1 MSPRLRY
8 ASTTVALLGV
18 GLAWVLIQAP
28 WQRPAPGLAAP
39 PRAAAVR
46 PAPPPPLPTAGEILD
61 RQAALSLTAEQVTRL
76 EALRRAWRDES
87 ADLEAAVEAAGE
99 QFARFAAEARAAKGA
114 SVGEIQRRSAEFR
127 ELSAA
132 LRERRRLHGEAA
144 AGVLTDT
151 QRQTLGTSTSRD
163 IQGGTR

>member
-8 ASTTVALLGV
+8 ASTTLALLAV
-18 GLAWVLIQAP
+18 GLAYVLIQAP
-28 WQRPAPGLAAP
+28 WQRPAPRLAAP
-39 PRAAAVR
+39 SRAAVR
-46 PAPPPPLPTAGEILD
+46 PAPPPPLPTAGEILG

-87 ADLEAAVEAAGE
+87 ADLEAAVGAAGE
-99 QFARFAAEARAAKGA
+99 QFAGFAAEARAAKGA

-151 QRQTLGTSTSRD
+151 QRQTLWTLTSRD